1 MVLNGKRKDY
11 YWRSRAPDVLRTKD
25 GLLDDFGCSVHIYE
39 GALADLGN
47 VGDLGDV
54 GDVGDLGDAGDAGN
68 AGDAGDAGDL
78 RDLGGNLVVLS
89 GCCGGITLKENN
101 FNN

>member
-1 MVLNGKRKDY
+1 M
-11 YWRSRAPDVLRTKD
+11 LRTKD
-25 GLLDDFGCSVHIYE
+25 GLLDDFGCFIHIYE

-47 VGDLGDV
+47 LGDLGDV
-54 GDVGDLGDAGDAGN
+54 GDLGDLGDAGN
-68 AGDAGDAGDL
+68 AGDL
-78 RDLGGNLVVLS
+78 RDLGGNLVVLP